1 MRRTVTIIAGP
12 VIAALATGAILAV
25 SGAAQTP
32 ATSTIKLVTK
42 SCTHKAIDIPPRSRG
57 RNAAPGAG
65 DGSAGSCQVFN
76 ASGRR
81 AGTFDAACVFPKDTR
96 RGGAALCEGAYSLAG
111 GDLHVAVRVEQDTV
125 SGSIVGGTGI
135 YAGARGTFTSIE
147 RPQRQAS
154 NGNPKDDTITL
165 LP

>member
-1 MRRTVTIIAGP
+1 MRRTVAIIAGP

-32 ATSTIKLVTK
+32 SGSTIKLVTK
-42 SCTHKAIDIPPRSRG
+42 NCTYKLIDIPPRIRG
-57 RNAAPGAG
+57 RNPEPGAG

-76 ASGRR
+76 ASGGR
-81 AGTFDAACVFPKDTR
+81 AGAFDAACVFPKGVR
-96 RGGAALCEGAYSLAG
+96 RGGAALCKGAYSLAG
-111 GDLHVAVRVEQDTV
+111 GDLHVAARVEEDTV
-125 SGSIVGGTGI
+125 SGSIVGGTRT

-147 RPQRQAS
+147 RPQDQER
-154 NGNPKDDTITL
+154 NGYPKDDTITL